1 MSIRAMN
8 RHVVTQRLALAL
20 ALSLSAASLVALAGE
35 TTETTDIEI
44 VANGTSEKVSLDNLK
59 VGETRQ
65 LYSEAGTL
73 VTAIRTADAIELD
86 IAGEKTRIA
95 MFEPGQGE
103 PDEARIEALIDAHA
117 GDADGEKRIVRIER
131 EVIASEGD
139 AKHDGQ
145 RKVVIIKGDGS
156 THDLHGDHPHLLVKH
171 GDGHGDG
178 KTVIVKRR
186 IHKEDEAEAK

>member
-8 RHVVTQRLALAL
+8 RPVVIQRLALAL

-44 VANGTSEKVSLDNLK
+44 VANGKSEKVSLDNLK

-95 MFEPGQGE
+95 MFEPGHGE
-103 PDEARIEALIDAHA
+103 PDEARIEALIDAHV

-139 AKHDGQ
+139 AKHDGE
-145 RKVVIIKGDGS
+145 RKIVIIKGDDS
-156 THDLHGDHPHLLVKH
+156 THHLHGEPPHVLIKH
-171 GDGHGDG
+171 GDGDTDG

-186 IHKEDEAEAK
+186 IHTADSAESK

>member
-20 ALSLSAASLVALAGE
+20 ALSLPAASLVALAGE